1 MAFVED
7 MFKGGNVMT
16 GLAVGLG
23 AAVVA
28 PVVLPVLRPIMKSVI
43 KAGLIAYDEGR
54 NALVELNERTGD
66 IVGEARS
73 EMTRS
78 RGERTGS
85 ESTDQAAIQ
94 RDRARRSGRP
104 ESPTPASA

>member
-1 MAFVED
+1 
-7 MFKGGNVMT
+7 MT

-28 PVVLPVLRPIMKSVI
+28 PVVLPVLRPLVKSVI

-54 NALVELNERTGD
+54 NALAEINERTGD

-73 EMTRS
+73 EMARPQ
-78 RGERTGS
+78 GERLGS

-94 RDRARRSGRP
+94 RERARRGGRP
-104 ESPTPASA
+104 EGPTPASA